1 VAYTSLLPRLLQES
15 ADKID
20 KWDRTKDRETIA
32 NSYTSQGQDPTTAS
46 DAMTYDSS
54 EASGSTYNGVYY
66 NDGELLEALAA

>member
-1 VAYTSLLPRLLQES
+1 MLPRLLQES

-32 NSYTSQGQDPTTAS
+32 NAYTSQGQDPTTAS

-66 NDGELLEALAA
+66 NDGEHAGTARD